1 MAKKI
6 SNQTA
11 VTACSARVNAITKY
25 LTSKDLLFVS
35 GEQVKATD
43 LTQVYQGALDT
54 RSAANT
60 AKGEYRTAVAAKNE
74 AEAKRLTTDEFLQ
87 AYIVGRFGANSTE
100 AHDFG
105 FVPRK
110 VTEKTAVAKAKAS
123 MLGKATREAR
133 GTTSKKDKQR
143 IKGTLTPE
151 QEVALATLAGSAR
164 TPATPPAATSSTVTT
179 PAASA
184 PPTAPAVDGAASAA
198 SNGAAHS

>member
-1 MAKKI
+1 MTRK
-6 SNQTA
+6 NGNETV
-11 VTACSARVNAITKY
+11 VTACTARVNSITKY
-25 LTSKDLLFVS
+25 LTAKDLLFVD
-35 GEQVKATD
+35 GTQVKATD
-43 LTQVYQGALDT
+43 LTQVYQEALDT
-54 RSAANT
+54 RSAAVT
-60 AKGEYRTAVAAKNE
+60 AKGEYRTAVASRND
-74 AEAKRLTTDEFLQ
+74 AEDKRQKTDEFLR

-110 VTEKTAVAKAKAS
+110 VTEKTAVAKAKAT
-123 MLGKATREAR
+123 LLNKATRDAR

-151 QEVALATLAGSAR
+151 QQAALEVLVGSAA
-164 TPATPPAATSSTVTT
+164 TPATPPAVTSPAAT

-184 PPTAPAVDGAASAA
+184 PTAAPAVNGAA